1 MRATG
6 RTNCHPSPHSGE
18 IRLAIGCAGRGRGG
32 VGLAIGRGRP
42 AGSGVIQPLRAY
54 RWWDRGYYQQRRC
67 MEPARSTWHAFS
79 FSSVTLDLSVLHTPA
94 VKAIELPA
102 GTLCQDL
109 LGDGQL
115 LHIGGA
121 FIDPADFGVAIQLLH
136 WIIQIG

>member
-1 MRATG
+1 
-6 RTNCHPSPHSGE
+6 
-18 IRLAIGCAGRGRGG
+18 
-32 VGLAIGRGRP
+32 
-42 AGSGVIQPLRAY
+42 
-54 RWWDRGYYQQRRC
+54 

-109 LGDGQL
+109 LRDGQL

-136 WIIQIG
+136 WIILGEAYAAEDFHRLRGSVLGHLRREVLRHGRFGDVGASGIAQPG